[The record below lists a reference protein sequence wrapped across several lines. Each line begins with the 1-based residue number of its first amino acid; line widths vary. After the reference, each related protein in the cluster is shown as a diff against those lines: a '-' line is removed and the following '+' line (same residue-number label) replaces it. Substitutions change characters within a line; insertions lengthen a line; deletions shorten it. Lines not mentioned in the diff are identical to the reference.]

1 MYKILIIDDDAKN
14 LKATQS
20 FLKANGFDV
29 ETTTLA
35 EEAIELVQNDE
46 FALVLLDYQMPKM
59 MGDALAALILRESPN
74 QQIAMYSCD
83 LSREAVKNSMR
94 AGAVDFIEKTL
105 PPHELLSL
113 VNSYCNRYEHIF
125 RTIRPSK
132 SKTEYRQL
140 IESIG
145 MVGQSEGLAHTA
157 KVIKK
162 VAPSSDT
169 SVLIRGE
176 SGTGKEL
183 VARAIHNLSA
193 RFSGQFVAI
202 NCGAIPRDLLESELF
217 GHLKGAFTGAVV
229 DKTGK
234 FALANKG
241 TLFLDEIGD
250 MPMELQVKLL
260 RVLQEREITPV
271 GGKIPQKINVRIVS
285 ATHRNI
291 EELVAKGLF
300 REDLMY
306 RIKVVDVEVPS
317 LRTRPDDIEP
327 LVAHFTERFNKKN
340 VSKKY
345 FQRRTLEVLKRYSW
359 PGNIRELEGVVE
371 KHLVVSNESMIR
383 PDDLD
388 LRLYEAPT
396 AAVRGLTFA
405 QFRDL
410 KRDDELNFL
419 ETTIREA
426 GGNKAEAARRLQV
439 SANHLQHLLNG
450 AKGAKSEKDRGTL
463 AVGQTL

>member
-1 MYKILIIDDDAKN
+1 MYKLLVIDDDVKN
-14 LKATQS
+14 LKANQS

-29 ETTTLA
+29 ETTTLPEKA
-35 EEAIELVQNDE
+35 LKLIQADE
-46 FALVLLDYQMPKM
+46 FALVLLDYQMPQM
-59 MGDALAALILRESPN
+59 MGDALAALILRENPN

-105 PPHELLSL
+105 APNDLLAL

-125 RTIRPSK
+125 RTIRPSR
-132 SKTEYRQL
+132 SKTESRQL

-145 MVGQSEGLAHTA
+145 MVGQSDELVRTA
-157 KVIKK
+157 KVIQK
-162 VAPSSDT
+162 VAPSADT

-183 VARAIHNLSA
+183 VARAIHNLSS
-193 RFSGQFVAI
+193 RSLRQFVAI
-202 NCGAIPRDLLESELF
+202 NCGAIPRELLESELF
-217 GHLKGAFTGAVV
+217 GHLKGSFTGAIT
-229 DKTGK
+229 DKIGK
-234 FALANKG
+234 IALAHKG

-271 GGKIPQKINVRIVS
+271 GGKVPQKIDVRIVS

-291 EELVAKGLF
+291 EELVTKGLF

-306 RIKVVDVEVPS
+306 RIKVVEVEVPA
-317 LRTRPDDIEP
+317 LRTRPEDIEP
-327 LVAHFTERFNKKN
+327 LVAHFTDRFNKKN
-340 VSKKY
+340 NSKKY
-345 FQRRTLEVLKRYSW
+345 FQRRTLDVLKRYSW
-359 PGNIRELEGVVE
+359 PGNVRELESVVE

-388 LRLYEAPT
+388 LRLYDAAPT
-396 AAVRGLTFA
+396 PLRGLTFL

-450 AKGAKSEKDRGTL
+450 AKAAKRIEEVRNL
-463 AVGQTL
+463 

>member
-1 MYKILIIDDDAKN
+1 MYKILIVDDDVKN

-20 FLKANGFDV
+20 FLKSNGFDV
-29 ETTTLA
+29 ETTMSA
-35 EEAIELVQNDE
+35 EEAIELVKCDE
-46 FALVLLDYQMPKM
+46 YALTLLDYQMPQM
-59 MGDALAALILRESPN
+59 MGDTLASLILRENPN

-83 LSREAVKNSMR
+83 LSRDAVKNSMK

-105 PPHELLSL
+105 PPAEL
-113 VNSYCNRYEHIF
+113 VNLVKSYCNRYEHVF
-125 RTIRPSK
+125 RTIRPVKSK
-132 SKTEYRQL
+132 SESRSL

-145 MVGQSEGLAHTA
+145 MVGQSEVLAETA
-157 KVIKK
+157 QVILK

-183 VARAIHNLSA
+183 VARAIHNLSS
-193 RFSGQFVAI
+193 RSSGQFVAI

-217 GHLKGAFTGAVV
+217 GHMKGAFTGAIS

-234 FALANKG
+234 ITLANKG

-271 GGKIPQKINVRIVS
+271 GGKIPQKVNIRIVS

-306 RIKVVDVEVPS
+306 RIKVVDVEVPP
-317 LRTRPDDIEP
+317 LRSRPDDIEP

-340 VSKKY
+340 ASKKY
-345 FQRRTLEVLKRYSW
+345 FQRRTLDVLKRYSW
-359 PGNIRELEGVVE
+359 PGNVRELEAVVE

-388 LRLYEAPT
+388 LRLYESSPSAI
-396 AAVRGLTFA
+396 RGLTFA
-405 QFRDL
+405 QFRNL

-419 ETTIREA
+419 ENTIQEA
-426 GGNKAEAARRLQV
+426 GGNKAEAARRLQIT
-439 SANHLQHLLNG
+439 ANHLQHLLKQ
-450 AKGAKSEKDRGTL
+450 AEKDRY
-463 AVGQTL
+463 AEA

>member
-1 MYKILIIDDDAKN
+1 MYKILIVDDDAKN
-14 LKATQS
+14 LKATQT
-20 FLKANGFDV
+20 FLKASGFDV
-29 ETTTLA
+29 ETTMSPDD
-35 EEAIELVQNDE
+35 AIDLVKTDE
-46 FALVLLDYQMPKM
+46 FALALLDYQMPQM
-59 MGDALAALILRESPN
+59 MGDALAALILRENPN

-83 LSREAVKNSMR
+83 LSRDAVKNSMK

-105 PPHELLSL
+105 PPTELLNL
-113 VNSYCNRYEHIF
+113 VKSYCNRYEAIF
-125 RTIRPSK
+125 RTIRPSQSK
-132 SKTEYRQL
+132 SESRQL

-145 MVGQSEGLAHTA
+145 MVGQSEALAQTA
-157 KVIKK
+157 EVIQK

-183 VARAIHNLSA
+183 VARAIHNLSS
-193 RFSGQFVAI
+193 RSSGQFVAI
-202 NCGAIPRDLLESELF
+202 NCGAIPRELLESELF
-217 GHLKGAFTGAVV
+217 GHMKGAFTGAIS

-234 FALANKG
+234 IALANRG

-271 GGKIPQKINVRIVS
+271 GGKIPQKINIRIVS

-291 EELVAKGLF
+291 EDLVTKGLF

-306 RIKVVDVEVPS
+306 RIKVVDIEVPP

-327 LVAHFTERFNKKN
+327 LVAHFTERFNRKN
-340 VSKKY
+340 SSKKY
-345 FQRRTLEVLKRYSW
+345 FQRRTLDVLKRYSW
-359 PGNIRELEGVVE
+359 PGNVRELEAVVE

-388 LRLYEAPT
+388 LRLYESSPSIA
-396 AAVRGLTFA
+396 RGLTFS
-405 QFRDL
+405 QFRNL

-419 ETTIREA
+419 ENSIQEA
-426 GGNKAEAARRLQV
+426 GGNKAEAARRLQIT
-439 SANHLQHLLNG
+439 ANHLQHLLKQ
-450 AKGAKSEKDRGTL
+450 AEKDRY
-463 AVGQTL
+463 AEA